1 MRFNW
6 LYALLFFMVV
16 LANDQVRGQSALSPS
31 SEIKKILRKMDS
43 DDPLFAVTTH
53 ELALSYKSEGYFSLA
68 KETFLEGMNDFKNR
82 DSTDN
87 MEFAFM
93 MADLGELYWEKGEW
107 TISQDLYSDAEEI
120 LAKKP
125 EAINSDQYLR
135 LKVNLAI
142 ANARLGNHLSAMVG
156 FNQIRTLFE
165 REYENQQV
173 RIVSIILRIADVY
186 SEIENLQRAES
197 FYDEAE
203 DLLERMEVKDEKLSI
218 DLLLKKA
225 AYQKKLSDFEKAIDY
240 QNEALGLIVNFYGMS
255 SIEFAQANAYLG
267 SLYLENK
274 QSDKAQVILTA
285 ALEIQKELFG
295 SYHRDYLQTLE
306 LIGDL
311 HRTGPNKAQAAE
323 FYYKAI
329 SELIRQLKLLSPI
342 MGVQEKTDYFLTVSD
357 IMDKYA
363 SLAEIEKDQSSK
375 IYSRLI
381 DQSFIIN
388 DLKMHPPTDL
398 SSGGEE
404 LTQWRDYCERL
415 LYLLKQPQS
424 MINGS
429 SGTLEKLEKEIIVM
443 EKKLLKK
450 NSVEIKRGHAN
461 QNSWKEIQQFLKEGE
476 AAVQVFSY
484 PWFSSEDISLASN
497 EIHYLFMYFDNTNE
511 KPGGI
516 LVKNG
521 NDLEN
526 RFLTHYRNS
535 INHKFPNDY
544 AYEVYWEPLKE
555 HLGMYSTVRIATSG
569 AYSQINLL
577 TLQNIETGNYLI
589 DEQSINLVTSI
600 THFNQEAG
608 SNSESV
614 NDVHIFG
621 NPDYNWKNEIAEEN
635 MLPYEIYIS
644 DQGESGMY
652 YMRDKI
658 KQQILWNELLYVDGV
673 KFHEVELLDD
683 LYKSAGYITNIYTQ
697 STAIEAQLK
706 SLKNPHTLHISTHGY
721 FMEDD
726 DINPGKYLDNQLLH
740 SGLIFSGSYDYLDN
754 EKSSSSLQD
763 GLLTAFEIAD
773 LELDETELIFL
784 SYCETGLGIV
794 HNGNAITN
802 FQHAFQEAGVES
814 LIMTMWTTEAE
825 YELEFMNLFYY
836 HWLYENM
843 TKKEAFIQSVQ
854 IMKNSYEKPYY
865 WGSFI
870 FVGE

>member
-1 MRFNW
+1 MRFHW
-6 LYALLFFMVV
+6 LYASLLFMIV
-16 LANDQVRGQSALSPS
+16 LGNDQAIGQRAVSPS
-31 SEIKKILRKMDS
+31 SEIKEILMKMDS
-43 DDPLFAVTTH
+43 GDPLLAVTTH
-53 ELALSYKSEGYFSLA
+53 ELALSYKSQGYFSLA
-68 KETFLEGMNDFKNR
+68 KETFLEGMNEFKNK
-82 DSTDN
+82 DSIDN

-107 TISQDLYSDAEEI
+107 TISQDLYSDAENI
-120 LAKKP
+120 LSRKP
-125 EAINSDQYLR
+125 EAIDSEQYLK

-142 ANARLGNHLSAMVG
+142 ANARLGNNLSAMMG

-165 REYENQQV
+165 REYENQQT

-186 SEIENLQRAES
+186 SEIENLQQAES

-203 DLLERMEVKDEKLSI
+203 DLLEKMEVKDEKLSI

-240 QNEALGLIVNFYGMS
+240 QNEALKLIKSFYGMS
-255 SIEFAQANAYLG
+255 SIEFAEANAYLG

-274 QSDKAQVILTA
+274 QVYKAQVTLTV
-285 ALEIQKELFG
+285 ALDIEKELFG
-295 SYHRDYLQTLE
+295 TYHRNYIETLE
-306 LIGDL
+306 LLGDL
-311 HRTGPNKAQAAE
+311 YRTGSNRAQAAE
-323 FYYKAI
+323 YYDRAI

-342 MGVQEKTDYFLTVSD
+342 MGVQEKTGYFLTVSD

-363 SLAEIEKDQSSK
+363 SLAEMVTDQSSQ

-381 DQSFIIN
+381 DQSFIID
-388 DLKMHPPTDL
+388 DLRMHSPTDL

-404 LTQWRDYCERL
+404 LTKWRDSCERL

-424 MINGS
+424 RIEGGS
-429 SGTLEKLEKEIIVM
+429 STLEKQEKEILII

-450 NSVEIKRGHAN
+450 NSVEIKRGHIN
-461 QNSWKEIQQFLKEGE
+461 KNSWKEIQPFLKEGE

-484 PWFSSEDISLASN
+484 PWFSSEDISIASN
-497 EIHYLFMYFDNTNE
+497 EIHYLFMYFDDTRE

-516 LVKNG
+516 LLKNG

-544 AYEVYWEPLKE
+544 AYEVYWEPLKK
-555 HLGMYSTVRIATSG
+555 HLGNYSTVRISPTG

-589 DEQSINLVTSI
+589 DEQNIHLVTSI
-600 THFNQEAG
+600 THFNQEVK
-608 SNSESV
+608 SSESV

-621 NPDYNWKNEIAEEN
+621 NPDYNWKNEITEEN
-635 MLPYEIYIS
+635 ILPYEIYIS

-683 LYKSAGYITNIYTQ
+683 MYKYEGYITNIYNQ
-697 STAIEAQLK
+697 STEIEAQLK
-706 SLKNPHTLHISTHGY
+706 SLKSPHTLHISTHGY

-784 SYCETGLGIV
+784 SHCETGLGIV